1 MRWCNHDMS
10 NLKKKVLPMFRAT
23 TIAVA
28 LFAAA
33 SAVAA
38 SNTIRVMPLGD
49 SITYG
54 QGWDPHG
61 GYRAV
66 LREALTSDGYS
77 IDYVGTQTANAGT
90 LGDVNDY
97 QHEGHPGWKI
107 HQLTANMGTW
117 SSRIDGPHAILLKI
131 GTNDLGYDFDHAI
144 DRMSVLLDA
153 IERMHPSAHIFVATI
168 IKSITTDND
177 EIIESKYNVPLRNL
191 VAARAQLGEKLH
203 LVDMFPLLDFGTDKD
218 FADDRH
224 PNDQGYR
231 KMAAAWKA
239 AFEAVFANPSAEI
252 PEVTLTAVKATLSY
266 SADEV
271 TVSFNLPCDGES
283 CAFTMEPAVEWK
295 SKMASED
302 GRSVTLKAASNLS
315 AGLEYSL
322 AVSGIVNAMFSL
334 SYLPYGAQNYVEEA
348 KRYRKVYEIDLG
360 DSVDFSNSEP
370 EYTVDRH
377 VRFGEFSR
385 IAYYLELEN
394 SIGDFQY
401 VWVSMDAFTDDS
413 SKIAIPTLGSDAF
426 FQQYVSN
433 LVVRSNVASVTSGE
447 KTIGNIEFWPWNY
460 YTTRKL
466 GSGTASDSAYDTD
479 DSCNMTGNF
488 GSMQVHDTAAGK
500 PIFCFN
506 AWGGVRPGATYD
518 IGIGEGAGSNG
529 GDWTQTFLSRD
540 WSVRRHLEVY
550 VLDGS
555 NADTPEAVAAIV
567 PDSNDYDLLYKI
579 DLKPDMCINIATNG
593 SEFVNA
599 VDGKT
604 LDAAHVIDNSDIASS
619 AFSRVAYLLELV
631 GIDGTTNWIW
641 TAFDAFSQD
650 YADYDIPTVGH
661 VNGRMVSNLD
671 VKSNVD
677 GIVQGRGITT
687 GLIEFSPF
695 NYGVEN
701 EREVPNA
708 SGDAYDFGDR
718 LFVNVGNYGCMQ
730 VHNCDADLGAARGQV
745 LWAFNKFNG
754 RDGGIAVGIGNCP
767 GQNID
772 WTFASNAS
780 SYSSRTLYVFV
791 LPDTPSANSRYVKA
805 AIDDAAGRID
815 ALKASWSEEDLSVAV
830 RARKG
835 IWYALMASEDLRDWF
850 VMDCKRAEGDSV
862 VLAYR
867 KLGARGFY
875 KVCASD
881 SSYSGE

>member
-1 MRWCNHDMS
+1 MA
-10 NLKKKVLPMFRAT
+10 VLFLIAAT
-23 TIAVA
+23 TW
-28 LFAAA
+28 
-33 SAVAA
+33 AA

-66 LREALTSDGYS
+66 LREALAADGYS

-90 LGDVNDY
+90 LGEVNDY

-117 SSRIDGPHAILLKI
+117 SSRIDGPHAVLLKI

-144 DRMSVLLDA
+144 DRMSVLLDT
-153 IERMHPSAHIFVATI
+153 IESMHPSAHIFVATI
-168 IKSITTDND
+168 IKSITTDNS

-203 LVDMFPLLDFGTDKD
+203 LVDMFPLLDFGVDKD

-224 PNDQGYR
+224 PNEKGYR
-231 KMAAAWKA
+231 KMAAAWKT
-239 AFEAVFANPSAEI
+239 AFESVFANPSEEM
-252 PEVTLTAVKATLSY
+252 PEVMLTAVKATLSN

-283 CAFTMEPAVEWK
+283 CSFTMNPGVEWRSRK
-295 SKMASED
+295 ASDD
-302 GRSVTLKAASNLS
+302 GRSVTLKSAINLS
-315 AGLEYSL
+315 AGLEYTL
-322 AVSGIVNAMFSL
+322 YVSGLANAIFSL
-334 SYLPYGAQNYVEEA
+334 SYLPYGARNYVEEA
-348 KRYRKVYEIDLG
+348 KHYRKVYEIDLG
-360 DSVDFSNSEP
+360 NSLDFSNSEP
-370 EYTVDRH
+370 EYAIDRH
-377 VRFGEFSR
+377 TRFGEFSR
-385 IAYYLELEN
+385 VAYYLELEN
-394 SIGDFQY
+394 SVGEFQY
-401 VWVSMDAFTDDS
+401 VWVSMDAFTDDA
-413 SKIAIPTLGSDAF
+413 SKIGIPTLGSGAF

-447 KTIGNIEFWPWNY
+447 KELGNIEFWPWNY
-460 YTTRKL
+460 YTTRSL
-466 GSGTASDSAYDTD
+466 GSETASDLLYDTD
-479 DSCNMTGNF
+479 DSCNMSGNF

-506 AWGGVRPGATYD
+506 AWGGIRSGVAYD
-518 IGIGEGAGSNG
+518 IGIGEGTGANGS
-529 GDWTQTFLSRD
+529 DWTQTFLSRD
-540 WSVRRHLEVY
+540 WSARRHLEVY
-550 VLDGS
+550 VYDGS
-555 NADTPEAVAAIV
+555 TVDVPEAVAAIV
-567 PDSNDYDLLYKI
+567 PDSEDYDLLYKI
-579 DLKPDMCINIATNG
+579 DLKPDMCINIASNG

-599 VDGKT
+599 VDKKN

-631 GIDGTTNWIW
+631 GNDGMTNWIW
-641 TAFDAFSQD
+641 TAFNAFSQD

-701 EREVPNA
+701 DRGVPNA
-708 SGDAYDFGDR
+708 RGDAYDFGDR

-730 VHNCDADLGAARGQV
+730 VHNYDADLGATRGQT
-745 LWAFNKFNG
+745 LWALNKFNG

-767 GQNID
+767 EQNVD

-780 SYSSRTLYVFV
+780 SYSSRVLYVFV
-791 LPDTPSANSRYVKA
+791 LPDSPSADSRYVKA
-805 AIDDAAGRID
+805 AIDDAARRID
-815 ALKASWSEEDLSVAV
+815 ALNASWSEDELSVAV

-835 IWYALMASEDLRDWF
+835 IWYVLMASEDLHDWF
-850 VMDCKRAEGDSV
+850 VMDSKRADGESV
-862 VLAYR
+862 LLDYS
-867 KLGARGFY
+867 KLGDRGFY
-875 KVCASD
+875 RVCASD
-881 SSYSGE
+881 EPYPFK